1 MDSPGRRE
9 QNKLRTREAIKE
21 AATRLFDDKGFANTT
36 VRDIAQAAGVGERTF
51 FRYFPTKESLVTTQ
65 IRELVPRL
73 AQLLRDRPADEAPY
87 QALRMAVLDLV
98 GQHDV
103 PPAVFITGSPGRL
116 SPDEPAPRHDHF
128 LLSDMEE
135 SIAEV
140 LAERLRT
147 TDGGED
153 RLLALRAAVKARAGL
168 AALRGLIAVDSS
180 TPGAGTLSI
189 EDLTLRVNE
198 AFLALED

>member
-1 MDSPGRRE
+1 MPGFEYRYRAPRNTPQERGGRPPAYSRRIE
-9 QNKLRTREAIKE
+9 NKHAMLIE
-21 AATRLFDDKGFANTT
+21 
-36 VRDIAQAAGVGERTF
+36 RDVPIA
-51 FRYFPTKESLVTTQ
+51 
-65 IRELVPRL
+65 
-73 AQLLRDRPADEAPY
+73 LRDGKTIYADVFRPADEAPY